1 MSDEATNV
9 LRQALAATQSTD
21 ADQRKQG
28 AMLFCVCHE
37 EVCQASR
44 APKFTNRRYVCCS
57 A

>member
-28 AMLFCVCHE
+28 VMFSLTTA
-37 EVCQASR
+37 EVSRACR
-44 APKFTNRRYVCCS
+44 APKS
-57 A
+57 